1 MPNGVLLL
9 SLAAERESVPS
20 GFINSLLLY
29 VGGVQQLYGLPYP
42 FRHIHPVHSCRFRY
56 KFSTRFTNL
65 SSLNP
70 NTYYIEGA
78 RKSVAKLGHFFVI
91 RGMWEEETTDNKFI
105 GCFLNTDCTDL
116 TDRAWETRIMT
127 LLA

>member
-20 GFINSLLLY
+20 GFINPLLLY
-29 VGGVQQLYGLPYP
+29 VGGVQRLFGLPYP

-65 SSLNP
+65 SSLTP
-70 NTYYIEGA
+70 EYI
-78 RKSVAKLGHFFVI
+78 LY
-91 RGMWEEETTDNKFI
+91 I
-105 GCFLNTDCTDL
+105 GCSKVCGKVMAFFCNK
-116 TDRAWETRIMT
+116 RYVGGRNHG
-127 LLA
+127 